1 MFFLHFFTFFLT
13 LFPKIQFF
21 FYRWKMWWTKGVF
34 PLCLLRGAHIV
45 QAVALRFGDLKT
57 ESTQA
62 SVVCLKQ
69 RKSMV
74 KRLTKH
80 DISLHYSIL
89 SCSVISDIEK
99 IWNKSNTN
107 QNFEKKQDDQ
117 RIPELGQS
125 GLEANELQGLNDIS
139 QEYIIAFV
147 RGPRDVVRLKPAEVA
162 HTTLGTLGTNTLSA
176 ARIPLTLTGEA
187 CAPKGTG
194 TYEVF
199 EHKLDALYLS
209 TCKLIV
215 YTSKTEGAFLVAF
228 RCWPS
233 FLGS

>member
-1 MFFLHFFTFFLT
+1 
-13 LFPKIQFF
+13 
-21 FYRWKMWWTKGVF
+21 MWWTKGVF

-107 QNFEKKQDDQ
+107 QNFEKKTRWSKDS
-117 RIPELGQS
+117 RVRPVRPWGQWTPGAQWYLAGIHHS
-125 GLEANELQGLNDIS
+125 LCSWTSRRGTAEAGCS
-139 QEYIIAFV
+139 CTH
-147 RGPRDVVRLKPAEVA
+147 
-162 HTTLGTLGTNTLSA
+162 HTRN
-176 ARIPLTLTGEA
+176 ARNKYTFS
-187 CAPKGTG
+187 CQNSSDSHRRSMCPKGNWNIWSLWTQIG
-194 TYEVF
+194 CT
-199 EHKLDALYLS
+199 L
-209 TCKLIV
+209 
-215 YTSKTEGAFLVAF
+215 LVD
-228 RCWPS
+228 
-233 FLGS
+233 L

>member
-1 MFFLHFFTFFLT
+1 MNKRCLPTVPPAGSPHRPSCCAPFWWSENRKYPSFSCVLKTKKIYGETINETWHIIT
-13 LFPKIQFF
+13 LFYLKLFSHFRYRKDMKQIQ
-21 FYRWKMWWTKGVF
+21 
-34 PLCLLRGAHIV
+34 H
-45 QAVALRFGDLKT
+45 
-57 ESTQA
+57 ESK
-62 SVVCLKQ
+62 L
-69 RKSMV
+69 
-74 KRLTKH
+74 
-80 DISLHYSIL
+80 
-89 SCSVISDIEK
+89 
-99 IWNKSNTN
+99 W
-107 QNFEKKQDDQ
+107 KKQDDQ